1 MNDFLDTL
9 AQDAKATVN
18 SGYYRHLNSSKRMR
32 ISMKK
37 AIQQCK
43 ATPIIAEVKGAS
55 PSKGIIRQKYSAE
68 KVADAMAKG
77 GAVGI
82 SVLTEPKH
90 FNGSLNNII
99 RVREAVD
106 LPILMKDIFVSPEQI
121 DAAEKLDAN
130 IILLIQALFDRG
142 HCKEDIN
149 QMIEE
154 AHAKNLE
161 VLLETHN
168 LDEFNRAL
176 KTKADL
182 IGINNRNLTNLKVD
196 LDITKN
202 VLTES
207 HYKNEGKVVVSE
219 SGINNISDLC
229 FLRRCGAKAFL
240 IGSAVMLADDVEAK
254 VREFVNS

>member
-18 SGYYRHLNSSKRMR
+18 SGYYRHLNSSKRTR

-37 AIQQCK
+37 AIQLCK
-43 ATPIIAEVKGAS
+43 TTPIIAEIKGAS
-55 PSKGIIRQKYSAE
+55 PSKGIIRQRYGAE
-68 KVADAMAKG
+68 KIADAMAKG

-90 FNGSLNNII
+90 FNGSLNNIM
-99 RVREAVD
+99 RVRQAVN
-106 LPILMKDIFVSPEQI
+106 LPILMKDIFVSPEQVET
-121 DAAEKLDAN
+121 AEKVDAN
-130 IILLIQALFDRG
+130 TILLIQALFDRG
-142 HCKEDIN
+142 HCEEDVN
-149 QMIEE
+149 KMIAD
-154 AHAKNLE
+154 AHARNLE

-176 KTKADL
+176 KTNADL
-182 IGINNRNLTNLKVD
+182 IGINNRNLANLKVD

-202 VLTES
+202 VLEQS
-207 HYKNEGKVVVSE
+207 HYKNDEKVVVSE

-240 IGSAVMLADDVEAK
+240 IGSAVMLVDDVEAK